1 MLFSTTFMI
10 PNIKLKSNQEM
21 PALGLGT
28 WELQG
33 QTCKDPIKKAIEL
46 GYTHIDTAWIY
57 ENQNE
62 IGQALKEINVDRNKL
77 FITSK
82 VWRNSLSYDELLEQC
97 DQTLKQLQTNY
108 LDLYLIHWPNRNIPI
123 KDSMR
128 ALKKLVDEGK
138 AKSVGVSNFS
148 VNRLKEALEVSE
160 VPISVNQVEFHPE
173 LDQEDLLKFC
183 KENNIILTAYSPLGR
198 GRILNNSTLQN
209 IAQKHNKTTAQIC
222 LKWALQ
228 KGMIVIPKSSS
239 EEHLKANMDIFDW
252 KLSEEDIEQINELG
266 KGKRFVDPAFEEWD

>member
-1 MLFSTTFMI
+1 
-10 PNIKLKSNQEM
+10 
-21 PALGLGT
+21 
-28 WELQG
+28 
-33 QTCKDPIKKAIEL
+33 KAIEL

-228 KGMIVIPKSSS
+228 
-239 EEHLKANMDIFDW
+239 
-252 KLSEEDIEQINELG
+252 
-266 KGKRFVDPAFEEWD
+266 